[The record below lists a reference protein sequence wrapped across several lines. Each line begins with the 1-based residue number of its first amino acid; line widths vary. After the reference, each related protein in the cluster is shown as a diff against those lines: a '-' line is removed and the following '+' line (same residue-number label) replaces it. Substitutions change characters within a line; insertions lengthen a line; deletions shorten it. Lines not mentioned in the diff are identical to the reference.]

1 MSSKYAPVLN
11 IHVGS
16 FFLKNCIKKQTVQEK
31 SYQCRVQQSSL
42 VLGKR
47 AKTDQGVLAQR
58 FVFTSR
64 QTAVPLLWDLSSGSS
79 GQESGQCVQAGPVMS
94 HRSQRLISGGKVS
107 QRRAFTKPKIA
118 SAKTSPNS
126 SFSGLDQSVF
136 VCSYF
141 MNSPVAFL
149 FLNLYTVVIAND
161 LSQQTLQLIS
171 FLWCKQLKG
180 IWLNNIQ
187 LD

>member
-1 MSSKYAPVLN
+1 MLLSLISTSDPFFKKLN
-11 IHVGS
+11 
-16 FFLKNCIKKQTVQEK
+16 KKTNSPGK
-31 SYQCRVQQSSL
+31 ILPMQSPAEL
-42 VLGKR
+42 FGAWQR

-126 SFSGLDQSVF
+126 PFSGLDQSVF